1 MANQNPQPEVYTTR
15 HNFAAATTQG
25 TTDTQTIFTNQST
38 NEEVRIY
45 SVSVSILDSGGVD
58 TGADTN
64 DFSIQTQIGNGW
76 VPFTKYDAG
85 LIHQKNDKTLTFAT
99 PMLILFQQP
108 LSVTVAWENSQT
120 SDAEVTVI
128 VSFHAELS
136 LQPVACKKC
145 GTMYPVNSGCP
156 ICRRVV

>member
-1 MANQNPQPEVYTTR
+1 MANQNPQPEVYSTR

-25 TTDTQTIFTNQST
+25 TTDTQTIFTNQAT

-45 SVSVSILDSGGVD
+45 SVSVSILDADGAD
-58 TGADTN
+58 TATDTN

-85 LIHQKNDKTLTFAT
+85 LIHQMDEKTLTYAT

-128 VSFHAELS
+128 ISFHAELS

-156 ICRRVV
+156 ICRREV

>member
-25 TTDTQTIFTNQST
+25 TADTQTIFTNQAT

-45 SVSVSILDSGGVD
+45 SVSVSILDSSGVD
-58 TGADTN
+58 TATDTN
-64 DFSIQTQIGNGW
+64 DFSIQTRIGNGL
-76 VPFTKYDAG
+76 VPYTKYDAG
-85 LIHQKNDKTLTFAT
+85 LIQQMDDKTMTFAT

-108 LSVTVAWENSQT
+108 LSVTVAWENSQN

-136 LQPVACKKC
+136 LQPVACHKC
-145 GTMYPVNSGCP
+145 GTMYPQNSGCP
-156 ICRRVV
+156 ICRRGA